1 MLKLRS
7 WNLSTIFLYH
17 FQTDATEYL
26 HSEAE
31 HKLRHYRLLRA
42 QVQELES
49 TQRLLQRRV
58 NELENERNTERLR
71 NLEHRQKSLESSNFN
86 LSHEI
91 SSFESS
97 NKKSTLELLED
108 IADIET
114 KIDRTIPEIRRE
126 ITKVEI
132 ESAQMSSNQNILKE
146 EDHNMARTIQALAVS
161 ISTLQNERSHRQNID
176 SEINNLKMEVEK
188 LKAGAVSSPSKHEVR
203 QFFYY

>member
-1 MLKLRS
+1 M
-7 WNLSTIFLYH
+7 
-17 FQTDATEYL
+17 
-26 HSEAE
+26 
-31 HKLRHYRLLRA
+31 RA

>member
-1 MLKLRS
+1 M
-7 WNLSTIFLYH
+7 
-17 FQTDATEYL
+17 
-26 HSEAE
+26 
-31 HKLRHYRLLRA
+31 LRA
-42 QVQELES
+42 QVQEIES
-49 TQRLLQRRV
+49 AQRLLQHRV
-58 NELENERNTERLR
+58 TELENEKNTARLR
-71 NLEHRQKSLESSNFN
+71 DLEERQKSLENSNSN
-86 LSHEI
+86 LTHEI

-161 ISTLQNERSHRQNID
+161 ISTLQNERSHRQTLD
-176 SEINNLKMEVEK
+176 SEINNLRMEVEK
-188 LKAGAVSSPSKHEVR
+188 LKSAVSSKTEVSLKLK
-203 QFFYY
+203 FYELFLLIKKINGFELFK

>member
-1 MLKLRS
+1 M
-7 WNLSTIFLYH
+7 
-17 FQTDATEYL
+17 
-26 HSEAE
+26 

-58 NELENERNTERLR
+58 NELENERNIERLI
-71 NLEHRQKSLESSNFN
+71 NLEQRQKSLESSNFN

-161 ISTLQNERSHRQNID
+161 ISTLQNERSHRQNLD

-188 LKAGAVSSPSKHEVR
+188 LKSTPSSKHEVKLI
-203 QFFYY
+203 FFYVETEIFLSGRTNCDNLIKCS

>member
-1 MLKLRS
+1 M
-7 WNLSTIFLYH
+7 
-17 FQTDATEYL
+17 
-26 HSEAE
+26 
-31 HKLRHYRLLRA
+31 RA

-49 TQRLLQRRV
+49 AQRLLQRRV
-58 NELENERNTERLR
+58 SELENEKIIVRLGK
-71 NLEHRQKSLESSNFN
+71 LEETQKLLESSNFN

-161 ISTLQNERSHRQNID
+161 ISTLQNERSHRQSLD
-176 SEINNLKMEVEK
+176 SEINNLKMEIEK
-188 LKAGAVSSPSKHEVR
+188 LKANHEVR
-203 QFFYY
+203 EKFSFKIFFYGKIIRVRNIP